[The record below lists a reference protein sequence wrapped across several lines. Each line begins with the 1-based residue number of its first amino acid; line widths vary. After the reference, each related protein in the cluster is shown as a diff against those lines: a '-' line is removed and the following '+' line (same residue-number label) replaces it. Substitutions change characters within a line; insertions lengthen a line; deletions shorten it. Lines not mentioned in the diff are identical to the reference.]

1 MSKLLSLLSI
11 VTILYSGE
19 LEWSN
24 DYNQTLKEAKKE
36 HKTVLM
42 MYHASWCPE
51 CSYMKE
57 VVFKDPKLSAYMQSH
72 YKLLAYDITKDKK
85 RLPKGY
91 SFIGVPTF
99 FFITSDGKKLTQFEG
114 SGEAS
119 EFLKQLQSIE
129 K

>member
-11 VTILYSGE
+11 VTILSGGE
-19 LEWSN
+19 LHWSN
-24 DYNQTLKEAKKE
+24 DYNQSLKEAKNE

-57 VVFKDPKLSAYMQSH
+57 VVFQDAKLNAFMQSH

-85 RLPKGY
+85 HLPKGY

-99 FFITSDGKKLTQFEG
+99 FFINSDGKLITQFEG
-114 SGEAS
+114 SGDAQ
-119 EFLKQLQSIE
+119 EFLKKLRSIE